1 MKLRRNPFES
11 DLVLE
16 TTMKPEAHR
25 IPRALA
31 IVRPLLA
38 AIAFSLVGA
47 NAIAA
52 DASAATA
59 STPAKQ
65 SSTQRI
71 YFATPQEGFEALIA
85 ALRKDDGKQV
95 ARVLGPGHARIVD
108 SGDAAADRKAAE
120 GFIAEYDKKHAVEME
135 GDAKAFIVTGE
146 TDWPMPVPMVKSD
159 AGWTFDSP
167 AGEKEL
173 LARRIGRNELDT
185 IQTCLAFVDMQ
196 SEYAEADRNGDGLL
210 EYAAHLVSRQGKRDG
225 LYWPTQEGEAPSPGG
240 PLLAEADQHY
250 RQGVAA
256 PYHGY
261 FYRVLTAQGKHAP
274 DGAMNYFANKKLI
287 GGVAL
292 IAYPAKYRNSGVK
305 TFICSMNSLVYQ
317 KDLGPNTARLAKKIK
332 AYDPDETW
340 TKVN

>member
-1 MKLRRNPFES
+1 
-11 DLVLE
+11 
-16 TTMKPEAHR
+16 MKPEAHR
-25 IPRALA
+25 NPRAGA
-31 IVRPLLA
+31 TVRPLWGAFASAALA
-38 AIAFSLVGA
+38 LSLVGA
-47 NAIAA
+47 NAAAA
-52 DASAATA
+52 DTAGASATATA
-59 STPAKQ
+59 NATPAAPAKK
-65 SSTQRI
+65 SGAQRV
-71 YFATPQEGFEALIA
+71 YFATPQEGFEALVA
-85 ALRKDDGKQV
+85 ALRKGDDKQI
-95 ARVLGPGHARIVD
+95 ALVLGPRHGRIVD

-120 GFIAEYDKKHAVEME
+120 GFIAEYDQKHAVEME

-146 TDWPMPVPMVKSD
+146 TDWPLPIPMVKSA

-196 SEYAEADRNGDGLL
+196 GEYAEVDRNGDGLL
-210 EYAAHLVSRQGKRDG
+210 EYAARLVSSPGKHDG
-225 LYWPTQEGEAPSPGG
+225 LYWPTKEGETPSPGG
-240 PLLAEADQHY
+240 PLLAEAAQQH
-250 RQGVAA
+250 RQGVPT

-261 FYRVLTAQGKHAP
+261 YYRILTAQGKHAP

-305 TFICSMNSLVYQ
+305 TFICNMNALVYE
-317 KDLGPNTARLAKKIK
+317 KDLGPDTASRAKKIK
-332 AYDPDETW
+332 TYDPDASW